1 MLVKKTLGFLGS
13 LLTAFNT
20 NSQEAEESALVWFSL
35 PLPPMRRRGK
45 PLLLTEKRNTIDQ
58 KNLLPLTKKSSKIH
72 D

>member
-45 PLLLTEKRNTIDQ
+45 TFTLNGETEHNRPEKLAATH
-58 KNLLPLTKKSSKIH
+58 KKVFQNS
-72 D
+72 